1 MEAFREGLKEQVL
14 HMQERQCG
22 AQGESQRLNSDPALL
37 QNAGVTWRVHWL
49 LSVSVNQHKLYFP
62 WPSPDSPV

>member
-37 QNAGVTWRVHWL
+37 QGF
-49 LSVSVNQHKLYFP
+49 SVGSY
-62 WPSPDSPV
+62 